1 MPSVLNM
8 VEKYIK
14 DLNNVDLSNIMSLRL
29 PQSKSYL
36 KILGILY
43 FVEDTNLPIISN
55 IIEWIIYSSYIL
67 LISGIDRIAQKW
79 SILSIGT
86 LI

>member
-1 MPSVLNM
+1 VPSILNI

-55 IIEWIIYSSYIL
+55 IIEWII
-67 LISGIDRIAQKW
+67 
-79 SILSIGT
+79 
-86 LI
+86 